1 MWKMIKYFINVII
14 NGMQIRNVVG
24 CSSFLIFA
32 LWGSC
37 SRMFV
42 HNRFAK
48 EVNRQTEERLD
59 QIRAKALEVRPV
71 PLVRHTRESLVEVLE
86 AERVNFAR
94 LSSCYDLD

>member
-1 MWKMIKYFINVII
+1 
-14 NGMQIRNVVG
+14 
-24 CSSFLIFA
+24 
-32 LWGSC
+32 
-37 SRMFV
+37 MFV